1 MSQRKLPL
9 PKGYIVVKEGVHGY
23 AVYADHTTEE
33 FPHEALT
40 ALEALLVPT
49 TLFLYRTTPYRP
61 TRYDAVMTFAR
72 MRSGVGKAGEE

>member
-33 FPHEALT
+33 FPSEQVIGHDDALY
-40 ALEALLVPT
+40 
-49 TLFLYRTTPYRP
+49 LYRVTPYRP